1 MVGVKKLK
9 GCKNLYEAW
18 KQQKLPVD
26 LQSHLDAVFD
36 TVESWDEGL
45 FKAGFILG
53 LRYKEYQ
60 KHLESEE

>member
-45 FKAGFILG
+45 FKDGFILG
-53 LRYKEYQ
+53 LEHKKYQ
-60 KHLESEE
+60 KQLESEE

>member
-1 MVGVKKLK
+1 MK

-45 FKAGFILG
+45 FKAGFFLG
-53 LRYKEYQ
+53 LEHKKYQ
-60 KHLESEE
+60 KQLESEE

>member
-1 MVGVKKLK
+1 MK

-53 LRYKEYQ
+53 SEYKKYQ
-60 KHLESEE
+60 KQLESEE